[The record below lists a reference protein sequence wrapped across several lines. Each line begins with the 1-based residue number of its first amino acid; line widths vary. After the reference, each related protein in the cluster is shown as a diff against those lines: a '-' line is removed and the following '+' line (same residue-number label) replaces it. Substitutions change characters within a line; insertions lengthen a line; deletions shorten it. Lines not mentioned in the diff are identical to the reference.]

1 MELNKINNKNLNK
14 NKIIKIIKEIK
25 PILKNEYN
33 INKIG
38 IFGSYS
44 RDQVAENSDLD
55 IVVQQSDPDLFDLI
69 GAKQFIEELL
79 NINVDIVRY
88 RNKMNK
94 TLKDRIEKEA
104 IYV

>member
-1 MELNKINNKNLNK
+1 MKIKSINNKNLNK
-14 NKIIKIIKEIK
+14 NNIIKFIKETK

-33 INKIG
+33 INKVG

-44 RDQVAENSDLD
+44 RNQAIENSDLD
-55 IVVQQSDPDLFDLI
+55 IVVEQSDPDLFDLI
-69 GAKQFIEELL
+69 GAKQLIEELL
-79 NINVDIVRY
+79 NIHVDIVRY

>member
-1 MELNKINNKNLNK
+1 MKIKSINNKNLNK
-14 NKIIKIIKEIK
+14 NNIIKVIKQIK

-33 INKIG
+33 IDKVG

-44 RDQVAENSDLD
+44 RNQATENSDLD
-55 IVVQQSDPDLFDLI
+55 IVVEQSDPDLFGLI
-69 GAKQFIEELL
+69 GAKQLIEELL
-79 NINVDIVRY
+79 NIHVDIVRY

>member
-1 MELNKINNKNLNK
+1 MKIKSINNKNLNK
-14 NKIIKIIKEIK
+14 NNIIKVIKQIK

-33 INKIG
+33 IDKVG

-44 RDQVAENSDLD
+44 RNQATENSDLD
-55 IVVQQSDPDLFDLI
+55 IVVEQSDPDLFDLI
-69 GAKQFIEELL
+69 GAKQLIEELL
-79 NINVDIVRY
+79 NIHVDIVRY